1 MRKLLYI
8 LVATMV
14 ASLVATSCKTTTKVV
29 TLHDTLTIERSV
41 MQEVIKRDTLYK
53 HDTTNVEIERVI
65 YDTCERIKEVQRIVY
80 RNGKRE
86 ERGEQLKESKRDT
99 MYLTRTV
106 TKTVTKETK
115 PKQSPYPAILLA
127 LVLGGVV
134 IYIGYNYYKFNY
146 RK

>member
-29 TLHDTLTIERSV
+29 TLHDTLTIERAMV
-41 MQEVIKRDTLYK
+41 QEITKRDTFYK

-65 YDTCERIKEVQRIVY
+65 YDTCERIKEVQRVIY

-86 ERGEQLKESKRDT
+86 ERGEQLKEAKRDT
-99 MYLTRTV
+99 VYLTRTV
-106 TKTVTKETK
+106 TKTMTKETK
-115 PKQSPYPAILLA
+115 PKQSPIPAIALA
-127 LVLGGVV
+127 IIILGII
-134 IYIGYNYYKFNY
+134 IYIGYKST
-146 RK
+146 RQK